1 MRSWEGADQEYE
13 DLVNGDWVGSADN
26 LWELLT
32 GLILDTRTPLERM
45 AVVTRNLKAA
55 KYGESNLLDFRVLH
69 EIAQTT
75 GAEHVANLLKI
86 AGYPWYNQKSRFFEA
101 VPEFDLGT
109 VIGNLSITV
118 SNLVGSSALNPVI
131 IAVGTATNT
140 TGHAPAVAR
149 AIKTTL
155 YRSSIFPVGLM
166 SKVSLDMNGNNIYVD
181 SYDSSDP
188 TKSTTNGLYSAARL
202 DLPVVRAP
210 SRVAGTVSRAES
222 GPPD

>member
-109 VIGNLSITV
+109 ASFEQMQTILGVGPKLASLWRNIVHGEQLPVIDAHVYRWLGKLGYKIPLAKYAELAAVVTEEAKARGV
-118 SNLVGSSALNPVI
+118 SVSALDQLLVE
-131 IAVGTATNT
+131 
-140 TGHAPAVAR
+140 
-149 AIKTTL
+149 
-155 YRSSIFPVGLM
+155 
-166 SKVSLDMNGNNIYVD
+166 NGIRKRKGME
-181 SYDSSDP
+181 
-188 TKSTTNGLYSAARL
+188 T
-202 DLPVVRAP
+202 LPVPERR
-210 SRVAGTVSRAES
+210 SKTSNRKVALQ
-222 GPPD
+222 